1 MNKLIAIASLLLA
14 PVITQAA
21 EIPVY
26 PTVGVYSPMKTYDKA
41 AAWTLPNRPRGYL
54 VTLSAAMRFDPA
66 ISDYITCELPG
77 MTGGAGTEKVR
88 FSVGFSETKTVT
100 MTGYVPGASL
110 QLVCMS
116 EGSKL
121 RPVALDAAMT
131 AVSVDQINRR

>member
-1 MNKLIAIASLLLA
+1 MKTALIASLLLA
-14 PVITQAA
+14 TATQAA
-21 EIPVY
+21 EIPMY

-54 VTLSAAMRFDPA
+54 VTIGMAIRFDPA

-77 MTGGAGTEKVR
+77 MTGAAGTEKVR

-100 MTGYVPGASL
+100 ITGYVPGATV

>member
-1 MNKLIAIASLLLA
+1 MKTALIASLLLA
-14 PVITQAA
+14 TATQAA
-21 EIPVY
+21 EIPMY

-54 VTLSAAMRFDPA
+54 VTLNAALRFDPA

-77 MTGGAGTEKVR
+77 MTGAAGTEKVR

>member
-1 MNKLIAIASLLLA
+1 MKALITLASLLLA
-14 PVITQAA
+14 PAITQGA

-54 VTLSAAMRFDPA
+54 VTIGAAIRFDPA

-77 MTGGAGTEKVR
+77 MSGAAGNEKVR

-100 MTGYVPGASL
+100 ITGYVPSTSV
-110 QLVCMS
+110 QLNCIS

-121 RPVALDAAMT
+121 KPIALDAAMT
-131 AVSVDQINRR
+131 AISIDNANRR